1 MSCPDCFRGPVSNTQ
16 TKGIETTIH
25 GVPTYVAEPE
35 NGAIPKGIIV
45 VITDAFGWKF
55 VNNRVLCDR
64 YAKRGGFLVYCPDF
78 MNGRSMDPRAIGLLD
93 NITEPAPWF
102 DTLFYKPIN
111 AFKWLSIAAPW
122 MIMTRLPVTKS
133 RVFSFIQAL
142 RTSAPPFPTDNLK
155 IGVAGFCY
163 GGKHTLLLAQDDRVC
178 RHNSQINSTSPE
190 KLVDCAFTAHPALI
204 KIPRDIE
211 GIAIPTSVA
220 IGDKDTFMNLSLAQQ
235 MRDLLETENE
245 GNHEVTIFPGAR
257 HGFAVR
263 ARPDNEH
270 EMECAERAEQQA
282 IEWFTQWL
290 A

>member
-1 MSCPDCFRGPVSNTQ
+1 MSCPDCFRGAVSSTQ

-35 NGAIPKGIIV
+35 NEAIPKGIIV

-55 VNNRVLCDR
+55 ANNRVLCDR

-78 MNGRSMDPRAIGLLD
+78 MNGRSIDPRAIGLLD
-93 NITEPAPWF
+93 NVMEPAPWF

-111 AFKWLSIAAPW
+111 AFQWLSIAAPW
-122 MIMTRLPVTKS
+122 MITTRLPVTKS

-163 GGKHTLLLAQDDRVC
+163 GGKHTLLLAQDDPSSRVC
-178 RHNSQINSTSPE
+178 RHNSQINSKSPE
-190 KLVDCAFTAHPALI
+190 KLVDCAFAAHPSLI
-204 KIPRDIE
+204 EIPRDIE
-211 GIAIPTSVA
+211 GIATSTSVA
-220 IGDKDTFMNLSLAQQ
+220 IGDEDTFMKLSLVQQ
-235 MRDLLETENE
+235 MKHVLEAENE
-245 GNHEVTIFPGAR
+245 GSHEVIIFPGAR

-263 ARPDNEH
+263 ARPDNE
-270 EMECAERAEQQA
+270 
-282 IEWFTQWL
+282 
-290 A
+290 